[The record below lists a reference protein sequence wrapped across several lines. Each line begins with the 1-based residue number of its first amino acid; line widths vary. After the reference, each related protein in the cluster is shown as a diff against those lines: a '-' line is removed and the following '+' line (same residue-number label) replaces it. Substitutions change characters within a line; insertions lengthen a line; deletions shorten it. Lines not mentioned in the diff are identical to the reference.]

1 MDFLWK
7 KQISPPDDSNP
18 PEAYHGLAACLNEP
32 SHSLLYHRHI
42 WAACSPQSNHQSR
55 SHVQVIIRL
64 IVRVFKEELLKQ
76 THLPCKTKAFRIQL
90 SY

>member
-42 WAACSPQSNHQSR
+42 WAACSPHEQSSKPQPCP
-55 SHVQVIIRL
+55 SHH
-64 IVRVFKEELLKQ
+64 Q
-76 THLPCKTKAFRIQL
+76 THRQSIQRRTSKANSSAMQKKSL
-90 SY
+90 